1 MTVKT
6 LRELLAVED
15 DPYEVLVLVYL
26 KDYEPEEAEFR
37 IVRVT
42 RTLERDTAEPIVML
56 ECDPA
61 IL

>member
-6 LRELLAVED
+6 LRELLSTDD
-15 DPYEVLVLVYL
+15 DPYEVLVTVYL
-26 KDYEPEEAEFR
+26 KDYEPEKAEFH
-37 IVRVT
+37 IMAVT
-42 RTLERDTAEPIVML
+42 RTLERDTAEPVVML